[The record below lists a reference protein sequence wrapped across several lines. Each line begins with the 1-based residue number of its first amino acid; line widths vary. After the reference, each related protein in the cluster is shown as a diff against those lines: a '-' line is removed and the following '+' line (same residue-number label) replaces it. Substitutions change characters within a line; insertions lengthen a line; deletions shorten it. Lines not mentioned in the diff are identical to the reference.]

1 MLSLFRNSNRLT
13 LRHKTLRSLTSAGLF
28 LVFLFLLL
36 GGSSADAF
44 SPMIPE
50 ILNYDLTWTGIK
62 AGEASLAIRQNGDEI
77 AIMSTARS
85 VKWVSVFYT
94 VNDIAESRLQK
105 NQKTPGIGQPVNY
118 RLNIREGKHRK
129 DKEVIF
135 DHAALKAIYVDHL
148 ENERK
153 EFEIPP
159 FVLDPLSSFY
169 FLRTQNLEVGKSV
182 YVTIFD
188 SKKIWNVEVQV
199 LRKERVEVPA
209 GEFNTIVVKP
219 LMQSE
224 GIFYRKGEIYIWL
237 TDDERRIPVLLK
249 TKVKIG
255 SVNALLVGGTY

>member
-1 MLSLFRNSNRLT
+1 MLSLFRKSNRLT
-13 LRHKTLRSLTSAGLF
+13 PRHQTLRSLTSAVLF
-28 LVFLFLLL
+28 LAVLCVLI
-36 GGSSADAF
+36 GGSSADAI
-44 SPMIPE
+44 SPAIPE
-50 ILNYDLTWTGIK
+50 VLNYDLTWTGIK
-62 AGEASLAIRQNGDEI
+62 AGEASLAIRQNGEEI
-77 AIMSTARS
+77 AITSTARS

-94 VNDIAESRLQK
+94 VNDIAESRLHK
-105 NQKTPGIGQPVNY
+105 NEKIPGIGQPVNY

-129 DKEVIF
+129 NKEVIF

-159 FVLDPLSSFY
+159 AVLDPLSSFY

-188 SKKIWNVEVQV
+188 SKKVWNVEVQV
-199 LRKERVEVPA
+199 LRKEKVEVPA

-255 SVNALLVGGTY
+255 SVNALLIGGTY